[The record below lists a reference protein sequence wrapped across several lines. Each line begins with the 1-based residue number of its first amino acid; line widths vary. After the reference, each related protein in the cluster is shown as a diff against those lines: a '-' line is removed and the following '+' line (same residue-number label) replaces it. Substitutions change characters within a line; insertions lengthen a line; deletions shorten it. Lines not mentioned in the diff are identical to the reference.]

1 LSSLPA
7 SGPLPSPEHFFE
19 TITSY
24 QRTEALRAAIQLEI
38 FTAVAEGKQTAQE
51 IAGRCKAS
59 ERGTRILCDYLVIIG
74 FLTKNANQYDL
85 TRDSAVFLDRRSPG
99 YIGGTI
105 RFLLSP
111 MATEGFKDLAEAVR
125 KGGTVREQHSLAPE
139 HPMWVDF
146 ARGMAPLMSMPAE
159 LLAKLLNA
167 HEGHKWKV
175 LSLAVGHGLFGVT
188 LARHNRNAEIWA
200 VDWANVLE
208 VAREN
213 AVAAGISDRYHTI
226 AGSAFD
232 VEYGDGYDLALIT
245 NFLHHFDP
253 PTNEELLRKVHPALK
268 PEGRAVILEF
278 VPNSDRVSPPMPAA
292 FSLTMLAGTPSGDA
306 YTFAEFQQML
316 RNAGFR
322 SSELYALPPTFFNVV
337 IGDK

>member
-1 LSSLPA
+1 
-7 SGPLPSPEHFFE
+7 
-19 TITSY
+19 
-24 QRTEALRAAIQLEI
+24 
-38 FTAVAEGKQTAQE
+38 
-51 IAGRCKAS
+51 
-59 ERGTRILCDYLVIIG
+59 
-74 FLTKNANQYDL
+74 
-85 TRDSAVFLDRRSPG
+85 
-99 YIGGTI
+99 
-105 RFLLSP
+105 
-111 MATEGFKDLAEAVR
+111 
-125 KGGTVREQHSLAPE
+125 
-139 HPMWVDF
+139 MWVDF

-167 HEGHKWKV
+167 DEGHKWKV
-175 LSLAVGHGLFGVT
+175 LSLAVGHGLFGFT

-213 AVAAGISDRYHTI
+213 AIAAGIADRYHTI

-253 PTNEELLRKVHPALK
+253 PTNEDLLRKVYPALK
-268 PEGRAVILEF
+268 PGGRAVILEF

-322 SSELYALPPTFFNVV
+322 SSELHALPPTFFNVV
-337 IGDK
+337 IGHK